1 MNSILTKK
9 EFCDVINDL
18 EVLTRYEEKNI
29 LERCELDK
37 KLRLCDYDT
46 GLYGCCETF
55 SVVEPLVIFLLTKA
69 MQDKNEWIS
78 YFVYEL
84 DFGKDY
90 EYGSVTQEIDGQICN
105 VDISTPEK
113 LYNLLTN

>member
-1 MNSILTKK
+1 
-9 EFCDVINDL
+9 
-18 EVLTRYEEKNI
+18 
-29 LERCELDK
+29 
-37 KLRLCDYDT
+37 
-46 GLYGCCETF
+46 
-55 SVVEPLVIFLLTKA
+55 